1 MTKKIFS
8 RMMLEILLTRGLV
21 HWSLGLVF
29 LLLGRS
35 GQLTHTTGLGV
46 ALAIFW
52 RHATYPRWKK
62 FVISLIIFLL
72 AFTIFSLFLQ
82 EGWFISRGAFFWLGL
97 IDFILAG
104 LIWRFFPTR
113 SAISQKKG
121 YDDDNNA

>member
-1 MTKKIFS
+1 
-8 RMMLEILLTRGLV
+8 MMLEILLTRGV
-21 HWSLGLVF
+21 THWLLGLT
-29 LLLGRS
+29 LLFIGSS

-52 RHATYPRWKK
+52 WHSTYTRWKK
-62 FVISLIIFLL
+62 FLIGLVIFII

-104 LIWRFFPTR
+104 LVWRFFPSR

-121 YDDDNNA
+121 YDDDNNT